1 MTSFHIDTAW
11 ALSKGERDTQE
22 DVLHLW
28 FEPGAGSG
36 YIIIADGMGGHTS
49 GDIAS
54 SLAVEAVDDNLTAL
68 WAQKE
73 ALEKNIHSH
82 LPKLLN
88 HANTRLAHYIRTRP
102 DTAGMGTTLL
112 TAIILGGRLYW
123 ASVGDSPLYLL
134 RGKRLEQLNEDHSMA
149 RQIDQMVHAGQL
161 TRKAAKDHPNRN
173 ALTSV
178 VMGDDIARMDCSEAA
193 FELRKGDVLIAATD
207 GILSLSAAELTQC
220 TVANNQSAETIVAS
234 ITKMID
240 AQASFD
246 QDNLAVCV
254 ARIL

>member
-1 MTSFHIDTAW
+1 MTDFQIDTAW
-11 ALSKGERDTQE
+11 EISKGQRDVQE

-28 FEPGAGSG
+28 FEPSARAG

-54 SLAVEAVDDNLTAL
+54 SLVVEAVDNELTKL
-68 WAQKE
+68 WAQKPVLE
-73 ALEKNIHSH
+73 ADMHRH
-82 LPKLLN
+82 LPKLM
-88 HANTRLAHYIRTRP
+88 HTANARLAQYIKTSP
-102 DTAGMGTTLL
+102 DTAGMGSTLL
-112 TAIILGGRLYW
+112 AAIILEGHLFW

-134 RGKRLEQLNEDHSMA
+134 RDNKLEQLNEDHSMA

-161 TRKAAKDHPNRN
+161 TRKAAQEHPNRN

-178 VMGDDIARMDCSEAA
+178 IMGDDIAHMDCRSNGLK
-193 FELRKGDVLIAATD
+193 LRKGDVLIAATD
-207 GILSLSAAELTQC
+207 GILSLSDQDLTQC
-220 TVANNQSAETIVAS
+220 ITPANQTAENIAAS

-240 AQASFD
+240 AQDCSN